1 MIVKNMNPEN
11 IISIVPGKTDA
22 DLAAEFKQRIVE
34 AHEPLLR
41 LFDEIKAAGFEPQ
54 VICAPGPLG
63 KHVITNL
70 MLVKKF

>member
-1 MIVKNMNPEN
+1 MTQNVV
-11 IISIVPGKTDA
+11 SIVPGKTDIE
-22 DLAAEFKQRIVE
+22 LAAEFKQRIVD
-34 AHEPLLR
+34 AHVPLLQ

-54 VICAPGPLG
+54 VMCAPGPLG